1 MANLSKTRTIF
12 AFTSPRTIEK
22 IIPEIKVLI
31 SNFKGQV
38 WDSDTQE
45 LFFEELFNSD
55 FYEGNKRPKD
65 AAFAARDRI
74 TRAPKALG
82 YVDLKPHIALTNAGR
97 LLLSGKRTNEAIAR
111 QIFKFQLPSP
121 YHNVPSDREF
131 DIRPYLELLRL
142 VNVLGNIS
150 KMEIA
155 IFFVQMTNYELFD
168 EIVDR
173 IVKFREAVSKNK
185 GNRKKFIDDIFN
197 KEITK
202 IYEEDIRIND
212 LKTRESGDKDISKFI
227 KTKKSNQIDYADAL
241 MRYIRAT
248 QYVTFDKKTFRMI
261 IAPARK
267 DEVNYVL
274 ETVDRAAFT
283 FSDERTFK
291 DYLFD
296 PYVVSLLTDSPDYLK
311 NKLDK
316 LAVDYSSIEDVE
328 ALKDL
333 LKDAEQQI
341 ITAAIAE
348 TQISLKEYKEYDDIV
363 DIFQKIQK
371 KDIPDPPLYL
381 EWNIWR
387 SMVMMNYAK
396 SVQGNFSLDLDGLP
410 LNTALGNMPDI
421 EIEYGDFKMIV
432 EVTMS
437 SGNKQYEMEG
447 EPVARHFG
455 KIQRTTDKPVYCLFV
470 APKISEGALAHFFNL
485 NRMNTRAYG
494 GKTRI
499 VPMSLNQF
507 LMFISVAKDKGFSNS
522 KMLQNYLDKIIQIN
536 QNVDDENLWY
546 ESIGNS
552 ILTWIS

>member
-22 IIPEIKVLI
+22 IIPEIDVLI
-31 SNFKGQV
+31 SNFNGQI
-38 WDSDTQE
+38 WNSDLQKS
-45 LFFEELFNSD
+45 FFEELFNSD
-55 FYEGNKRPKD
+55 FYEGSKRPKD
-65 AAFAARDRI
+65 TAFAARDRI

-82 YVDLKPHIALTNAGR
+82 YVNLKPSIALTDAGR

-131 DIRPYLELLRL
+131 SVRPYLELLRL
-142 VNVLGNIS
+142 ISVLGNIS

-155 IFFVQMTNYELFD
+155 IFFVQITNYELFD
-168 EIVDR
+168 EIVQR
-173 IVKFREAVSKNK
+173 IIKFREAIAKNK

-197 KEITK
+197 KEITD
-202 IYEEDIRIND
+202 IYEEDIRTND
-212 LKTRESGDKDISKFI
+212 LKTRESGDKTIAKFI

-241 MRYIRAT
+241 MRYLRAT

-274 ETVDRAAFT
+274 ENVDRTAYSFA
-283 FSDERTFK
+283 DEQTFK
-291 DYLFD
+291 NYLFD
-296 PYVVSLLTDSPDYLK
+296 PYAIPLLTDSKDYLK

-316 LAVDYSSIEDVE
+316 VAVDYTGIEDIEV
-328 ALKDL
+328 LKDL
-333 LKDAEQQI
+333 LENAEQEI
-341 ITAAIAE
+341 ISTAIIE
-348 TQISLKEYKEYDDIV
+348 TQISLKDYKEYDDIV

-387 SMVMMNYAK
+387 SMVMINYAK

-421 EIEYGDFKMIV
+421 EVEYEDFKMIV

-455 KIQRTTDKPVYCLFV
+455 KIQRISDKPVYCLFV

-485 NRMNTRAYG
+485 NRMNTKAYG

-507 LMFISVAKDKGFSNS
+507 LIFISVAKDKGFSNS
-522 KMLQNYLDKIIQIN
+522 KMLQNYLDKIIDVN
-536 QNVDDENLWY
+536 QSIDDENLWH
-546 ESIGNS
+546 ETIGNT
-552 ILTWIS
+552 IPTWIN